1 MDIVRQLIAKLTIA
15 LSNCS
20 LYATDHELIEEASR
34 QILSLLQEFI
44 TGTVAIMIVEDDLII
59 NQFPVRDG
67 GIHGRNLVK
76 RLKKK
81 GISGV
86 EFQQGITAPEVKN
99 FIVDIAAAEPGVR
112 TYPHIKTGVVEVHTC
127 SLKSDSSFSLEDVPH
142 FNDEQI
148 EKLKEV
154 YHNLSPFRKL
164 SVAGLE
170 EIVAGFVSAFRRETN
185 ILRILSPV
193 KSFSNHTY
201 VHSSN
206 VAVLSIFQAETLG
219 IKDAVL
225 HDIGLAA
232 ILHDV
237 GKLFVSREVL
247 EKDGPLDDREFSEMM
262 LHPVYGAN
270 YLAKIDGITRIA
282 TVVAYEHHRKY
293 DGTGYP
299 PARAHG
305 KKQHIYSQ
313 IIAISDFF
321 DALRCNRP
329 YRRSWEIQEIVY
341 LMKKN
346 AGQDF
351 NPLLV
356 NNFVRG
362 IVTVLSET

>member
-1 MDIVRQLIAKLTIA
+1 
-15 LSNCS
+15 
-20 LYATDHELIEEASR
+20 
-34 QILSLLQEFI
+34 
-44 TGTVAIMIVEDDLII
+44 MIVEDDLIV

-67 GIHGRNLVK
+67 GVHGRNLVK

-86 EFQQGITAPEVKN
+86 EFLQGITVPEVKG
-99 FIVDIAAAEPGVR
+99 FIADIAAAVPGVR
-112 TYPHIKTGVVEVHTC
+112 TYPHIQTGVVEVHAC
-127 SLKSDSSFSLEDVPH
+127 PVKSDSSLSLDEIPH
-142 FNDEQI
+142 FNQEQV
-148 EKLKEV
+148 EKLQEV

-170 EIVAGFVSAFRRETN
+170 EIVAGFVSAFRQETN

-219 IKDAVL
+219 IRDAVL

-247 EKDGPLDDREFSEMM
+247 EKNGPLDAKEFDEMM
-262 LHPVYGAN
+262 HHPVYGAN

-282 TVVAYEHHRKY
+282 PIVAYEHHRKY

-299 PARAHG
+299 EGRADG
-305 KKQHIYSQ
+305 RKQHICSQ
-313 IIAISDFF
+313 IVAIADFF
-321 DALRCNRP
+321 DALRCHRP
-329 YRRSWEIQEIVY
+329 YRRSWDIPEIVY
-341 LMKKN
+341 HLKKS

-362 IVTVLSET
+362 MVTVLNDA

>member
-1 MDIVRQLIAKLTIA
+1 MDLVKQLIVKLTIA

-20 LYATDHELIEEASR
+20 LYSTDHELIEEASR
-34 QILSLLQEFI
+34 QIHSLLKECI
-44 TGTVAIMIVEDDLII
+44 TGTVAIIIIEDDLII

-67 GIHGRNLVK
+67 GIHVRNLVK

-86 EFQQGITAPEVKN
+86 EFQQGVTAPEIKE
-99 FIVDIAAAEPGVR
+99 FIADIAAAGPSVR
-112 TYPHIKTGVVEVHTC
+112 AYPHIKTGVVDVTTRP
-127 SLKSDSSFSLEDVPH
+127 LKSDSGFNLEEMPH
-142 FNDEQI
+142 FNDDQI
-148 EKLKEV
+148 DKLKEI
-154 YHNLSPFRKL
+154 YHNLSPFKKL

-185 ILRILSPV
+185 ILGLLSPV
-193 KSFSNHTY
+193 KSLSNHTY

-206 VAVLSIFQAETLG
+206 VAVLSVFQAETMG
-219 IKDAVL
+219 IKDSVL

-247 EKDGPLDDREFSEMM
+247 EKDGPLDEREFAEMM

-270 YLAKIDGITRIA
+270 YLAKIDGITSIA
-282 TVVAYEHHRKY
+282 PVVAYEHHRKY

-299 PARAHG
+299 KTRAPG
-305 KKQHIYSQ
+305 RTQHICSQ

-321 DALRCNRP
+321 DALRCHRP
-329 YRRSWEIQEIVY
+329 YRRSWNMQEIIV
-341 LMKKN
+341 LMKRN
-346 AGQDF
+346 AGKDF

-362 IVTVLSET
+362 MTTVLADA